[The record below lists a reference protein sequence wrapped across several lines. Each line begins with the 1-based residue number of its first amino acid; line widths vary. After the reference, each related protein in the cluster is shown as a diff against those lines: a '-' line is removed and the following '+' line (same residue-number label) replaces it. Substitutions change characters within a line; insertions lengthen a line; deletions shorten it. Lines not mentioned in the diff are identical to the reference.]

1 VKKRAALRTSVFA
14 EQMAQR
20 TATTALKAMA
30 RVGPKARASV
40 QKRGAP
46 REPEKGKTS

>member
-1 VKKRAALRTSVFA
+1 MA

-30 RVGPKARASV
+30 RVGPKARALV
-40 QKRGAP
+40 QKRKGAP
-46 REPEKGKTS
+46 REQEKGKT